1 MISKKRVTGS
11 CSCDPICR
19 SICAPL
25 GRTIFVDVLTLLK
38 IAIQS
43 NLWIQNRLG
52 VFLTRNNTT
61 YLCIINVYSGF
72 GLTIDVLKDFMLGN
86 EARALKPFMQVYRVG
101 SNTKVSKET
110 LKKNFSANTRGRWNT
125 ILLIRSLD
133 SNHRFAKRSD
143 PWTTCPLRHVPPP
156 PKKKHTKNGV
166 QQPRDLFFF
175 TSYWM
180 NLMKKPI
187 KNYKYFRK
195 VREFILPFAFPFWLF
210 NYYIYSFCGKK
221 DILKAIF

>member
-52 VFLTRNNTT
+52 VFLTRNSTT

-125 ILLIRSLD
+125 ILFD
-133 SNHRFAKRSD
+133 H
-143 PWTTCPLRHVPPP
+143 WTATIASQKDQILGQLAHYVTFLPP
-156 PKKKHTKNGV
+156 PKKNIQKTVFNSQGIYFSSLPTGWILWRSLSRIINISEKWENLYYLSLS
-166 QQPRDLFFF
+166 LFDYSII
-175 TSYWM
+175 T
-180 NLMKKPI
+180 
-187 KNYKYFRK
+187 
-195 VREFILPFAFPFWLF
+195 FIHSAAKRTF
-210 NYYIYSFCGKK
+210 
-221 DILKAIF
+221 